1 MKKVLIAWLLVCF
14 MLVTA
19 APLVA
24 AADGKIDINTA
35 SAEELTQLNK
45 IGPTTA
51 ERIVAYR
58 SANGPFKSVD
68 DLKNVK
74 GVGDRILDLNR
85 DRITIGQP

>member
-1 MKKVLIAWLLVCF
+1 MKKVLVAWLLVCF

-35 SAEELTQLNK
+35 STEELTQLNK
-45 IGPTTA
+45 IGPKTA

-74 GVGDRILDLNR
+74 GVGDKILDLNR

>member
-1 MKKVLIAWLLVCF
+1 MKKVLVAWLLVCF

-19 APLVA
+19 APVAA
-24 AADGKIDINTA
+24 AADGKIDINAA
-35 SAEELTQLNK
+35 SAEELTQLDK

-58 SANGPFKSVD
+58 NANGPFKSVD

-74 GVGDRILDLNR
+74 GVGDKILQLNR